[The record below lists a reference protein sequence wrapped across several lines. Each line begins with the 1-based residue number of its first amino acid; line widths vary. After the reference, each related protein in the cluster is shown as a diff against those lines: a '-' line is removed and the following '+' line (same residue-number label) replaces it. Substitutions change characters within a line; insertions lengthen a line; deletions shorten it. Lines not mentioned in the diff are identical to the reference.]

1 MEMVF
6 AAAIQ
11 GESHRKRELE
21 RQNLLAGRR
30 FPCQDRATV
39 SGSIRAANG
48 TTFSFMAI
56 SDGHGGAPYFRSH
69 RGAEFALQ
77 VVQDLVSRRMDR
89 IQELVAAG
97 DFDMIRSQLA
107 LAITKNWRLLIDRD
121 LQENPLAQGELVLL
135 EGEKPQV
142 AALYREG
149 RDLYSIYGCT
159 LLAYFTAEDFWFAIQ
174 IGDGDFAL
182 SYDGQDFSLPMPKD
196 EGCFLNQ
203 TTSLCDSLAAKE
215 FRYVAGTQ
223 IPKVALCSSDG
234 VANSFKTESQVAGFY
249 RSLFNLFIESEF
261 PQCQELQCKNQDRC
275 DIYCKANLVKEE
287 ILQYLPHLSRNGS
300 GDDIGIA
307 AIVNLSAGDL
317 KTIQALQDYLH
328 GCHIKHHPALATERE
343 GNPERLMYSYFA
355 KAEKGKNPKARYEL
369 ALYHYNK
376 ADSQL
381 ALKKMKAAATAG
393 YLDAMVHLADWYAEG
408 YGGQPDVKKARRLYE
423 KAARLGHKEAEQR
436 LEGI

>member
-21 RQNLLAGRR
+21 RQNLLARRR
-30 FPCQDRATV
+30 FPCQDRATA
-39 SGSIRAANG
+39 SGSIQAANG

-56 SDGHGGAPYFRSH
+56 SDGHGGSPYFRSH

-77 VVQDLVSRRMDR
+77 VVQDIVSRRMDR

-97 DFDMIRSQLA
+97 DFDTIRSQLA
-107 LAITKNWRLLIDRD
+107 LAITKNWRLLIDSD
-121 LQENPLAQGELVLL
+121 LEENPLTQGELELL
-135 EGEKPQV
+135 EAEKPQV

-149 RDLYSIYGCT
+149 QDLYSIYGCT
-159 LLAYFTAEDFWFAIQ
+159 LLAYFTTKDFWFAIQ

-215 FRYVAGTQ
+215 FRYVAGTE

-234 VANSFKTESQVAGFY
+234 VANSFKTESQVTNFY
-249 RSLFNLFIESEF
+249 RTLFNLFIESEF
-261 PQCQELQCKNQDRC
+261 PQCQELQCKNQDKC
-275 DIYCKANLVKEE
+275 DVLCKGTLVKEE
-287 ILQYLPHLSRNGS
+287 ILQYLPHLSKSGS
-300 GDDIGIA
+300 GDDIGMA
-307 AIVNLSAGDL
+307 AIVNLSDSDL

-328 GCHIKHHPALATERE
+328 GCYIKHHPALATEK
-343 GNPERLMYSYFA
+343 GSNPEQVMYSYFT

-369 ALYHYNK
+369 ALYYYNK

-393 YLDAMVHLADWYAEG
+393 HLDAMVHLADWYVEG
-408 YGGQPDVKKARRLYE
+408 YGGQPDAKKARKLYE
-423 KAARLGHKEAEQR
+423 KAAMLGHKEAQER
-436 LEGI
+436 LASL